1 MGQRA
6 VTTRNRGK
14 AANRREDRTDISVF
28 RTPLGWVGL
37 AGRAGI
43 AFRLWFGHT
52 TANEVRQRI
61 AAEVVEFDERDW
73 RPELRERL
81 TAYAG
86 GEAVDFRDVAVD
98 LDGWTA
104 FQQRVLAALRRVGYG
119 TTLSYADL
127 ASRAG
132 SPGAARAVGQV
143 MARNPL
149 PIIIPCHRVLA
160 SGGAIGNGGPGGD
173 GGAAAQIDGQSAP
186 AADQRP
192 GGGGGA
198 VGRMRFH
205 TRDGAATI
213 DPGAVMSPN
222 FNDAGTT
229 ATIAV
234 APVE

>member
-86 GEAVDFRDVAVD
+86 GEAVGGSTIHGLGR
-98 LDGWTA
+98 
-104 FQQRVLAALRRVGYG
+104 ALTQGY
-119 TTLSYADL
+119 
-127 ASRAG
+127 
-132 SPGAARAVGQV
+132 
-143 MARNPL
+143 
-149 PIIIPCHRVLA
+149 I
-160 SGGAIGNGGPGGD
+160 
-173 GGAAAQIDGQSAP
+173 
-186 AADQRP
+186 AADNIMN
-192 GGGGGA
+192 GA
-198 VGRMRFH
+198 
-205 TRDGAATI
+205 
-213 DPGAVMSPN
+213 
-222 FNDAGTT
+222 
-229 ATIAV
+229 
-234 APVE
+234 